1 MKEKKKVDENKT
13 LSISIPESVIF
24 ALKKEAL
31 IESRRIGSHISV
43 SSLVLKSLNK
53 TFRNRRTEDE

>member
-1 MKEKKKVDENKT
+1 MKEKKKDENKT

-31 IESRRIGSHISV
+31 IESRRTGRHISV
-43 SSLVLKSLNK
+43 SSLVLKSLNR
-53 TFRNRRTEDE
+53 TFRNRRIENE